1 MRSTIVAAVLAVSA
15 LFAAAP
21 AMAGEHGGKGGASFP
36 MPAAAFQ
43 QKVTA
48 RQAKAREHMEKRAAK
63 LSADEAKALRAKF
76 DERTAK
82 VNAEVAK
89 ATADGTVTKEEAK
102 AVREAAGGGHHHKD
116 GKGGKGGKRAKK

>member
-1 MRSTIVAAVLAVSA
+1 MRSTIVAAVLAIST

-43 QKVTA
+43 QKVTE
-48 RQAKAREHMEKRAAK
+48 RQTKAREHMEKRAAK

-76 DERTAK
+76 DERTTK

-89 ATADGTVTKEEAK
+89 ATADGTVTKDEAK
-102 AVREAAGGGHHHKD
+102 AVRQASGGGHHHK
-116 GKGGKGGKRAKK
+116 GGKRAQKK